1 MTHLQHGQFNA
12 APAAWLRSP
21 IGLGRAAAAAL
32 GAVIATDLVAVWA
45 DFGMYKLWDDY
56 VNDNYDAVN
65 DGRADQVERLFSGTG
80 VAQTVAMIASVVLF
94 LCWFH
99 RARVN
104 AEVFSPFGH
113 SKKRGWA
120 IGGWFVP
127 IIHFWY
133 PRRITLDI
141 WEASSPWN
149 APRPHGLV
157 NAWWTV
163 WVISLIAGRGAFTQ
177 YKNAKT
183 PVEIREA
190 VFSLLVTDIIDIVAA
205 ALAIAVVLRLTR
217 MQHEKA
223 LQGPAPVPA

>member
-1 MTHLQHGQFNA
+1 MTDLQHGQFRA
-12 APAAWLRSP
+12 APAWLRSP
-21 IGLGRAAAAAL
+21 VGLGRAAVAGL
-32 GAVIATDLVAVWA
+32 GLVIATDLVAVWA
-45 DFGMYKLWDDY
+45 DYGMYDLWADY
-56 VNDNYDAVN
+56 ADGTYDAVL
-65 DGRADQVERLFSGTG
+65 DGRASRVERLYSWTG
-80 VAQTVAMIASVVLF
+80 MAQTAALIASVVLF

-99 RARVN
+99 RVRVN

-127 IIHFWY
+127 IIHLWY

-141 WEASSPWN
+141 WDASSPWA

-157 NAWWTV
+157 NAWWTL
-163 WVISLIAGRGAFTQ
+163 WVISLIAGRASFTQ
-177 YKNAKT
+177 YKQSKT
-183 PVEIREA
+183 PKEIQDA
-190 VFSLLVTDIIDIVAA
+190 VQSVLITDVLDIAAA

>member
-1 MTHLQHGQFNA
+1 MTDLQHGHLRTP
-12 APAAWLRSP
+12 PAAWLRSP
-21 IGLGRAAAAAL
+21 IGLGRAAVAAL
-32 GAVIATDLVAVWA
+32 GLVIATDLAAVWA
-45 DFGMYKLWDDY
+45 DVGMHELWADY
-56 VNDNYDAVN
+56 ADGSYDAVL
-65 DGRADQVERLFSGTG
+65 DGRADRVERLYSWTG
-80 VAQTVAMIASVVLF
+80 IAQTVAMIASMVLF

-120 IGGWFVP
+120 VGGWFVP
-127 IIHFWY
+127 VIHFWY

-141 WEASSPWN
+141 WDASSPWS

-157 NAWWTV
+157 NAWWTL
-163 WVISLIAGRGAFTQ
+163 WVISLIAGRASFTQ

-183 PVEIREA
+183 PEQIRDAVESVMI
-190 VFSLLVTDIIDIVAA
+190 TDVIDIVAA